1 MKPLKRYDIF
11 CIVLLFTLT
20 FILFFSNAKAETSLV
35 EKQYKH
41 SLSDNVSSNLDY
53 IIQNSKGG
61 IGSGFFAQA
70 SQDENSAGDDS
81 SQGNESAGDV
91 DLEIIAKK
99 SANPLGDLWM
109 IWIQNDF
116 SILEG
121 ELLDD
126 RKVINSTKLQPVMPI
141 PLFGGTWN
149 FIVRPVFQL
158 QSVPLDKEVG
168 EVLGVHNDTIV
179 SDPALLSIISEPFG
193 RTTGLGDTV
202 LLTLIGPNR
211 LDGVIWGVGA
221 TQIFPTATD
230 DVLGQ
235 KKWQAGPAVL
245 FARMGKAPGD
255 WNIGFLAQHWW
266 SYAGD
271 DDRPDTS
278 QTDIQYFINYKV
290 NKTDLLGMAPNIR
303 INWEADDNDDKF
315 TVPIGIGY
323 STVTFLGK
331 LPVRLGIEFQWA
343 PIRPESAGTEFNIRL
358 YFIPIIPR
366 PF

>member
-70 SQDENSAGDDS
+70 SQDENSAGDES

-121 ELLDD
+121 DLLDNL
-126 RKVINSTKLQPVMPI
+126 INAETRRFLPWWKL
-141 PLFGGTWN
+141 FES
-149 FIVRPVFQL
+149 L
-158 QSVPLDKEVG
+158 QE
-168 EVLGVHNDTIV
+168 I
-179 SDPALLSIISEPFG
+179 SD
-193 RTTGLGDTV
+193 
-202 LLTLIGPNR
+202 
-211 LDGVIWGVGA
+211 
-221 TQIFPTATD
+221 
-230 DVLGQ
+230 
-235 KKWQAGPAVL
+235 
-245 FARMGKAPGD
+245 
-255 WNIGFLAQHWW
+255 
-266 SYAGD
+266 
-271 DDRPDTS
+271 
-278 QTDIQYFINYKV
+278 INLCWDQEENMV
-290 NKTDLLGMAPNIR
+290 N
-303 INWEADDNDDKF
+303 
-315 TVPIGIGY
+315 
-323 STVTFLGK
+323 
-331 LPVRLGIEFQWA
+331 Q
-343 PIRPESAGTEFNIRL
+343 
-358 YFIPIIPR
+358 PIIICV
-366 PF
+366 